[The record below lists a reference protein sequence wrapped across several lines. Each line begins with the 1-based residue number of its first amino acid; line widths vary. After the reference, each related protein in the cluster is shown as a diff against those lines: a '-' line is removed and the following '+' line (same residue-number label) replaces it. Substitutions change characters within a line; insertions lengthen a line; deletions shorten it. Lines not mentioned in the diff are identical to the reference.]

1 MWAIYHIFILKL
13 YLINKS
19 NDVIYD
25 HDLRKASMPPY
36 VGVG

>member
-1 MWAIYHIFILKL
+1 MWANLSYFIERL

-25 HDLRKASMPPY
+25 NDPRKASKPPY
-36 VGVG
+36 VG